1 MKNILII
8 TFIFAIFS
16 CGKKEDPAPV
26 IIPLSTK
33 IKKVWTPETVK
44 EAGTLVYTKGA
55 TGNTKAGYLQ
65 FKLDL
70 SSATAVTLTELDG
83 NSFTGTW
90 ELQNDTKLVLK
101 NLNPVPTTTTGTIE
115 FTVNSASETILNISR
130 ISQNPK
136 SGNTLNDY
144 LLK

>member
-1 MKNILII
+1 MKNIILI
-8 TFIFAIFS
+8 TFIFVIFS
-16 CGKKEDPAPV
+16 CGKKEDPAPA

-44 EAGTLVYTKGA
+44 EAGALVYTKGA
-55 TGNTKAGYLQ
+55 TGNIKTGYSQ

-70 SSATAVTLTELDG
+70 SNSTTATLTELDG

-101 NLNPVPTTTTGTIE
+101 NLNPVPSLTTGTIE

-130 ISQNPK
+130 TSQNPK
-136 SGNTLNDY
+136 SDR
-144 LLK
+144 KSVV

>member
-1 MKNILII
+1 MKSIILII
-8 TFIFAIFS
+8 IAFFIFS
-16 CGKKEDPAPV
+16 CGKKEE
-26 IIPLSTK
+26 ILPLSTK

-44 EAGTLVYTKGA
+44 ESGTLVYTKGA
-55 TGNTKAGYLQ
+55 TSNTKVGYSQ

-70 SSATAVTLTELDG
+70 SSATVAVLTEFDG

-101 NLNPVPTTTTGTIE
+101 NLNPVPSLTTGTIE

-130 ISQNPK
+130 TSQNPK
-136 SGNTLNDY
+136 SGNTLNEY

>member
-8 TFIFAIFS
+8 TLIFAIFS
-16 CGKKEDPAPV
+16 CGKKEEPAPV
-26 IIPLSTK
+26 IVPLSIK

-44 EAGTLVYTKGA
+44 ESGTLVYTKGV
-55 TGNTKAGYLQ
+55 TGNTKAGYSQ

-70 SSATAVTLTELDG
+70 SNATAVTLTELDG

-101 NLNPVPTTTTGTIE
+101 NLNPVPTSTTGTIE

-130 ISQNPK
+130 TSQNPK
-136 SGNTLNDY
+136 TGNTLNDY

>member
-1 MKNILII
+1 MKNIILI
-8 TFIFAIFS
+8 TLIFVIFS

-26 IIPLSTK
+26 IVPLSTK

-44 EAGTLVYTKGA
+44 ESGTLVYTKGA
-55 TGNTKAGYLQ
+55 TGNTKAGYSQ

-70 SSATAVTLTELDG
+70 STTAATLTELDG

-101 NLNPVPTTTTGTIE
+101 NLNPVPTSTTGTIE
-115 FTVNSASETILNISR
+115 FTINSASETILNISR
-130 ISQNPK
+130 TSQNPK
-136 SGNTLNDY
+136 TGNTLNDY